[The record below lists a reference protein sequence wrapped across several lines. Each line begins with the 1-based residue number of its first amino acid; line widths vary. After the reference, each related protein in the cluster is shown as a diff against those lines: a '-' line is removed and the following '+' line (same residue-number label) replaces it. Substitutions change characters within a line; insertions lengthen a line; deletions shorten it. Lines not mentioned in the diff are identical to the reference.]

1 MRVKFGEINMWKNTI
16 KKNKS
21 EIDARLTELKEAVEQ
36 VVSWKPEEV
45 IEDGKFIRS
54 EVDKALDTFKDFE
67 ETLRYLREQV
77 AEHGESLG
85 LWDGSYGYDYLPSA
99 KFVEEEQ

>member
-1 MRVKFGEINMWKNTI
+1 M
-16 KKNKS
+16 
-21 EIDARLTELKEAVEQ
+21 
-36 VVSWKPEEV
+36 
-45 IEDGKFIRS
+45 
-54 EVDKALDTFKDFE
+54 DKALDTFKDFE

>member
-36 VVSWKPEEV
+36 VVSWK
-45 IEDGKFIRS
+45 RS
-54 EVDKALDTFKDFE
+54 G
-67 ETLRYLREQV
+67 Q
-77 AEHGESLG
+77 
-85 LWDGSYGYDYLPSA
+85 GS
-99 KFVEEEQ
+99 